1 MKKANRVL
9 TILMFVFLYI
19 PMLVLIV
26 ASFNTG
32 KDITNFE
39 GFTFRQYGELFRD
52 KDLLGLLGNSVLIA
66 LLSTAISVAFGTF
79 AAVGIHSLKPK
90 MRKAVL
96 SLTNIPMTNPDIVTG
111 VSLSL
116 LFVFVGTGLLN
127 QRESLNFG
135 TLLLAHVTFGL
146 PYVILNVM
154 PKLQQMNPALT
165 DAAMDLGCTPVKAF
179 FKVIVHEIMP
189 GVVSGGIM
197 AFTMSL
203 DDFVI
208 SYFVTGSDFV
218 TLPVEIYTYTK
229 KPIHP
234 KVYAM
239 FTLLFGLIFVLMLT
253 MNLLQL
259 RSDRKKASKR
269 PASKAWR
276 ITRRCIAGVAAASLV
291 IGCGFLFTNGRQE
304 KTVLNVYNWGMNMA
318 DGTDGT
324 MDLVA
329 EFEKRYP
336 NIDVRM
342 SEYESNEVLYS
353 KLKNG
358 GISVDVII
366 PSDYMIHRMREEG
379 MLLEL
384 NFDNIPNFS
393 YVDEQFRNPDY
404 DPENKYSVPYTWGT
418 VGILYN
424 TKYVDEADV
433 TGWELMWNEKYAGKI
448 LMIDNSRDALGI
460 AQYLLG
466 YSVNTTDKAELQACA
481 DKLAQ
486 QRPLVQQ
493 YVMDQIYATM
503 ENEEAY
509 IAAYYAGDC
518 MLMMEENEDLAFYL
532 PEHQGF
538 NLFTDAMCIPNCAKE
553 KEAAELFINF
563 MCDPE
568 ISGANMDYICYGSPI
583 SAAKEY
589 MEDYLAESE
598 IVYPDEELL
607 SKGTSYQFL
616 SVETSRFVESLYQ
629 GATKI
634 NDVSESDEPSGNPVV
649 WVAVA
654 VVAVGGIAWFLFGR
668 KKRKK

>member
-1 MKKANRVL
+1 MKKTNRAL
-9 TILMFVFLYI
+9 TILIFAFLYI

-32 KDITNFE
+32 KDITRFE
-39 GFTFRQYGELFRD
+39 GFTLNQYVELFRD
-52 KDLLGLLGNSVLIA
+52 EDLLGLLGNSVLIA
-66 LLSTAISVAFGTF
+66 LMSTGISVAFGTM
-79 AAVGIHSLKPK
+79 AAVGIYRLKPR
-90 MRKAVL
+90 MRKVVM

-116 LFVFVGTGLLN
+116 LFVFVGSGMLG
-127 QRESLNFG
+127 QRESLNFW
-135 TLLLAHVTFGL
+135 TLLIAHVTFGL

-165 DAAMDLGCTPVKAF
+165 DAAMDLGCTPVQAF
-179 FKVIVHEIMP
+179 FKVIIHEIMP
-189 GVVSGGIM
+189 GIVSGGIM

-229 KPIHP
+229 KPIQP

-239 FTLLFGLIFVLMLT
+239 FTLLFLLIAVLMVG
-253 MNLLQL
+253 MNLMQL
-259 RSDRKKASKR
+259 RSGKKKASKPVTR
-269 PASKAWR
+269 GQ
-276 ITRRCIAGVAAASLV
+276 ILVRRCIAGVVAACLV
-291 IGCGFLFTNGRQE
+291 VGCGFLFFGNRQE
-304 KTVLNVYNWGMNMA
+304 KITLNVKNWGMNMA
-318 DGTDGT
+318 DGSDGT
-324 MDLVA
+324 LDIVA
-329 EFEKRYP
+329 AFEEKYP
-336 NIDVRM
+336 NIDVNM
-342 SEYESNEVLYS
+342 SYYDSNEALFS
-353 KLKNG
+353 QLSNG
-358 GISVDVII
+358 GITVDVII
-366 PSDYMIHRMREEG
+366 PSDYMIDRMIQND
-379 MLLEL
+379 MLMEL
-384 NFDNIPNFS
+384 DYSNIPNFS
-393 YVDEQFRNPDY
+393 YVDEQFKNPAF
-404 DPENKYSVPYTWGT
+404 DPENKYTVPYTWGT

-448 LMIDNSRDALGI
+448 LMIDNSRDAFGI

-466 YSVNTTDKAELQACA
+466 YSVNTTDKEELQKCA

-518 MLMMEENEDLAFYL
+518 MLMMENNPDLAFYL
-532 PEHQGF
+532 PQEQGF
-538 NLFTDAMCIPNCAKE
+538 NLFTDAMCIPKCCEE

-563 MCDPE
+563 LCDPE
-568 ISGANMDYICYGSPI
+568 VSGANMDYICYGSPI
-583 SAAKEY
+583 SEARDY

-598 IVYPDEELL
+598 IVYPNEEILAN
-607 SKGTSYQFL
+607 GTSYAYL
-616 SVETSRFVESLYQ
+616 SEEISRYVEKLYQ
-629 GATKI
+629 EATKI
-634 NDVSESDEPSGNPVV
+634 N
-649 WVAVA
+649 
-654 VVAVGGIAWFLFGR
+654 
-668 KKRKK
+668 